1 MKITFWLRSRRSSFF
16 YEDGATGAKR
26 ALLVAPVA
34 REALLYVVQLAA
46 LLYVMQ
52 LRELSD
58 APLCSEG
65 AEVDRLLK
73 PISVHSTDCLPPAL
87 AGLNGVRRTA
97 LPRSLDEIVEL
108 PCHAL
113 PLGSPDCDSR
123 CKFLHPC
130 SCDRD
135 DRASLRHQ
143 GCDAHHDRAGNPKNA
158 PPAPVSRA
166 AFRGLR

>member
-34 REALLYVVQLAA
+34 REALLYVVQLEA
-46 LLYVMQ
+46 LLYVVQ
-52 LRELSD
+52 LREQSD

-65 AEVDRLLK
+65 AEMNRLLK
-73 PISVHSTDCLPPAL
+73 PISMHSTDSLPPAL
-87 AGLNGVRRTA
+87 AGLNSVRRTA

-113 PLGSPDCDSR
+113 PLGSPDCRSR
-123 CKFLHPC
+123 CKLLHAC
-130 SCDRD
+130 IGDRY
-135 DRASLRHQ
+135 DRAPLRYQ
-143 GCDAHHDRAGNPKNA
+143 GCDAHHDCRRNPKNA
-158 PPAPVSRA
+158 PPAPVCR
-166 AFRGLR
+166 

>member
-34 REALLYVVQLAA
+34 REALLYVVQLEA
-46 LLYVMQ
+46 LLYVVQ
-52 LRELSD
+52 LRELSG

-87 AGLNGVRRTA
+87 AGLNSVRRTA
-97 LPRSLDEIVEL
+97 LPRSLADGGVTVSCATARLSCLRLSLQTPARLHLRPIRSCIA
-108 PCHAL
+108 P
-113 PLGSPDCDSR
+113 SPR
-123 CKFLHPC
+123 L
-130 SCDRD
+130 
-135 DRASLRHQ
+135 
-143 GCDAHHDRAGNPKNA
+143 
-158 PPAPVSRA
+158 
-166 AFRGLR
+166 